1 MAYADG
7 MDEAPVIGTVEHRPP
22 IGADRLSSRR
32 AVTSD
37 STNLAAEVSQR
48 S

>member
-7 MDEAPVIGTVEHRPP
+7 MDEAPVIGTIEHRPAVVVQP
-22 IGADRLSSRR
+22 LPPRR
-32 AVTSD
+32 PATSE
-37 STNLAAEVSQR
+37 SGNLAAEIRQR